1 MILSLSLFGL
11 VLCVIFLIFLC
22 AEVCYF
28 IHGKKSASRVVVVV
42 VVVVST
48 YYDIAKD
55 CSSRRNGGE
64 RRKKASKKTKE
75 KKETVLLMI
84 LQQQQLVSLFMS
96 ADCGL
101 LACLLADWLAGWM
114 LAGCWLLLQ
123 LSKIV
128 DASPRLSPSA
138 PCEGDK
144 RLSLVKPF
152 PCCIHVLFSAL
163 FCFFLSVTTS
173 VFSVCGQLAV
183 LCLCLYVCVC
193 ARARAMIL

>member
-1 MILSLSLFGL
+1 MVLS
-11 VLCVIFLIFLC
+11 VIFLIFLC
-22 AEVCYF
+22 AGLCYF
-28 IHGKKSASRVVVVV
+28 IHGNSASRVVVVV
-42 VVVVST
+42 VVVST
-48 YYDIAKD
+48 YHDIVKV

-64 RRKKASKKTKE
+64 RRKKASKKIKE

-84 LQQQQLVSLFMS
+84 LQQQQQLVSLFMS
-96 ADCGL
+96 ADCG
-101 LACLLADWLAGWM
+101 LLADWLAGWM

-128 DASPRLSPSA
+128 DASPHLSPSA

-163 FCFFLSVTTS
+163 LCSVLFFPFRNNFCFFCLWPVSS
-173 VFSVCGQLAV
+173 FVF
-183 LCLCLYVCVC
+183 VCVC
-193 ARARAMIL
+193 DDSVICSDSLRVRLFL